1 MKKVSTQAIR
11 FAHKPFA
18 AAFFMLAATASMY
31 IFCFLF
37 IVQNTGA
44 P

>member
-18 AAFFMLAATASMY
+18 AAFFMLAASMY

-37 IVQNTGA
+37 IVKNTGA